1 MKGGNVLNKVELIAN
16 ENINEFQQE
25 VNNFISDK
33 QIISIQYATT
43 PTAIAAHSEYGVYP
57 SVEYSVL
64 IHYKE

>member
-1 MKGGNVLNKVELIAN
+1 MNKVKLIAN
-16 ENINEFQQE
+16 ENEERFQQDVNEF
-25 VNNFISDK
+25 ILGK

-57 SVEYSVL
+57 CVQYSVL